1 MKKKRKFYHGAI
13 NHVYQRTIDGVHL
26 FYCREDC
33 LVFFTILSVCARND
47 GVKVLELCLMHNHI
61 HILIEADTLQRL
73 SHFVDHYT
81 AWFVR
86 EYNTFTGRTGKLFKK
101 NFGSAPKWEEKRLR
115 SAIIYIGNNPVEKHF
130 CRKAAESRWN
140 FLAYG
145 FDASPFS
152 EPLVKR
158 KASHELK
165 KTLKEVETMVA
176 LNLPLK
182 YSQLIRLAGKLSVRE
197 REQFTDYVIS
207 QYSVIDHKGLVSYFK
222 SYDAMLAAMSV
233 TTGDDY
239 DIKERRDDFSL
250 ESFSEM
256 TEYLQGRMERYEIGK
271 VVALPLDAKVR
282 LCDELQKHTN
292 ATCRQICKFLHIREK
307 REMQTL
313 DC

>member
-1 MKKKRKFYHGAI
+1 MIMRKKRKFYHGAI

-47 GVKVLELCLMHNHI
+47 GVRVLELCLMHNHI
-61 HILIEADTLQRL
+61 HLLIEAETLQQL
-73 SHFVDHYT
+73 SRFVDHYT

-86 EYNTFTGRTGKLFKK
+86 EYNAFTGRTGKLFKK
-101 NFGSAPKWEEKRLR
+101 NFGSASKWEEKRLR

-130 CRKAAESRWN
+130 CRKADESRWN
-140 FLAYG
+140 FLQYG
-145 FDASPFS
+145 LSSSPFS
-152 EPLVKR
+152 EPLR
-158 KASHELK
+158 KSKATCELK
-165 KTLKEVETMVA
+165 KALKAVDIMVA

-182 YSQLIRLAGKLSVRE
+182 YSQLICLGGKLCT
-197 REQFTDYVIS
+197 REQEQLTDYVIS
-207 QYSVIDHKGLVSYFK
+207 RYSAIDHKGLASYFK

-256 TEYLQGRMERYEIGK
+256 TEYLQGRMARHEIGK
-271 VVALPLDAKVR
+271 VVALPLDDKVR
-282 LCDELQKHTN
+282 LYDELQKHTN
-292 ATCRQICKFLHIREK
+292 ATGRQICKFLHIREK
-307 REMQTL
+307 A
-313 DC
+313 